1 MTQKEIFVKLAE
13 AYIDNFNKTI
23 DLDRALSSFGLYIT
37 DEKNIFVGAIES
49 ILEEMTGSEYIVETL
64 LQYAQGVD
72 IYFYIL
78 EDGEEKE
85 IICTSI
91 EDIYDA
97 MMKLQGKE
105 E

>member
-1 MTQKEIFVKLAE
+1 
-13 AYIDNFNKTI
+13 
-23 DLDRALSSFGLYIT
+23 
-37 DEKNIFVGAIES
+37 
-49 ILEEMTGSEYIVETL
+49 MTGSEYIVETL

-72 IYFYIL
+72 VYFYIL
-78 EDGEEKE
+78 ENGEEKE

-97 MMKLQGKE
+97 TMKLQGKE

>member
-13 AYIDNFNKTI
+13 AYIDDFNKTI
-23 DLDRALSSFGLYIT
+23 NLDNALSSFGLYVT
-37 DEKNIFVGAIES
+37 NEKNIFVGAIES

-72 IYFYIL
+72 VYFYIL
-78 EDGEEKE
+78 EDEEEKE
-85 IICTSI
+85 VICTSI

-97 MMKLQGKE
+97 TMKLQGKE